1 MSPAAQVLAPELQE
15 QLKALVARARA
26 LVLGGGHGVHR
37 SRRHGGGSEFSEY
50 RAYAPGDD
58 LRQLDWRVLGRTDR
72 QVVKQYESD
81 RRTDVHLLLDR
92 SGSMAFGTTTGH
104 EPTPWGV
111 PWPSSKWDAA
121 RTLAL
126 GLAFVYLRQGDRV
139 GLTLADGQGPVRLP
153 PRGGQRQLGELA
165 RRVVRREPVGAA
177 ALSEQVDDLMIRS
190 RRAVVVVVSDLL
202 AEVDGWQR
210 ALAVHTARGREAWVI
225 HVIDPAEIAFPYDE
239 PTRFVDLESGDAM
252 GLNPRELARSYRE
265 EFAAFL
271 DAQQR
276 GCLDAGVHYLRLV
289 TDQPLDAT
297 LASFLM
303 ERT

>member
-1 MSPAAQVLAPELQE
+1 VNPAVDILAPELLE

-37 SRRHGGGSEFSEY
+37 SRRLGGGSEFSEY
-50 RAYAPGDD
+50 RSYSPGDD

-81 RRTDVHLLLDR
+81 RRTDVQLLLDR
-92 SGSMAFGTTTGH
+92 SGSMAFGTTADH
-104 EPTPWGV
+104 PPTAWGV
-111 PWPSSKWDAA
+111 PWPTSKWDAA

-126 GLAFVYLRQGDRV
+126 GLAFVYLRQGDRA
-139 GLTLADGQGPVRLP
+139 GLTIVDGEEPCRLP
-153 PRGGQRQLGELA
+153 PKGGQRHLGELA
-165 RRVVRREPVGAA
+165 GHVVAREPVGSAS
-177 ALSEQVDDLMIRS
+177 LSDQLELLMLRS
-190 RRAVVVVVSDLL
+190 RRSVVVLVSDLL
-202 AEVDGWQR
+202 AETEGWQR

-239 PTRFVDLESGDAM
+239 PTLFVDLEVGDEL

-271 DAQQR
+271 ARQER
-276 GCLDAGVHYLRLV
+276 ACLDAGVHYLRLV
-289 TDQPLDAT
+289 TDQPLDQA
-297 LASFLM
+297 LAAFLA
-303 ERT
+303 EQP